1 MKKIT
6 ILFLVAHLVPILLF
20 AQKTGAEMV
29 SDMGR
34 GINLGNV
41 LSAPAEGDWAV
52 AVTEQY
58 FIDVKNAALTSI
70 GTFTILNPK
79 KAQAMSPEPPGTGW

>member
-1 MKKIT
+1 MRW
-6 ILFLVAHLVPILLF
+6 
-20 AQKTGAEMV
+20 G
-29 SDMGR
+29 G

-58 FIDVKNAALTSI
+58 FIDVKNAGFKNVYILI
-70 GTFTILNPK
+70 KKGTIFL
-79 KAQAMSPEPPGTGW
+79 